1 MTESQVMVPVDVK
14 NYIGNEQIVF
24 SLQSKKAAP
33 GWLNFIIVFK
43 NFISL
48 GLLSLLAYFVLY
60 DAFKSILKVALEF
73 DLKSLLEVSPDKFL
87 YALFFVLSLIKIF
100 DLILKIYNSIMG
112 RSNLGPIYVATKSKF
127 IIYNNK
133 SIWSIDWDR
142 FHPDI
147 KVLPYKKDNLI
158 VLSTDGGP
166 SLKFGKFGSKN
177 KKTPKE
183 IVIFGV
189 DPIYQIDLKIRNL
202 IKA

>member
-1 MTESQVMVPVDVK
+1 MRDSQVMVPVDVK
-14 NYIGNEQIVF
+14 NYVGNEQIVF
-24 SLQSKKAAP
+24 CLQSKKAVP
-33 GWLNFIIVFK
+33 GCLNLIIAIK
-43 NFISL
+43 NFISV

-100 DLILKIYNSIMG
+100 DLVLKIYNSIMG
-112 RSNLGPIYVATKSKF
+112 RSNLGPIYVATKAKF

-142 FHPDI
+142 FKMDI
-147 KVLPYKKDNLI
+147 KVLPFKKDNLI

-166 SLKFGKFGSKN
+166 SLKISKFGSKN

-183 IVIFGV
+183 IVVFGV

-202 IKA
+202 IKS